1 MLRPSCTVNTS
12 QVVSFLA
19 QPKGW
24 VSTGR
29 LVLHTPLILTL
40 YYKASKGRDEQE
52 EEELGPVGR
61 PPTSNAHRELN
72 KPFGGAPTHSDENSM
87 A

>member
-1 MLRPSCTVNTS
+1 MWRPSCTANSS
-12 QVVSFLA
+12 QVGPFLG

-24 VSTGR
+24 VGTGR

-52 EEELGPVGR
+52 EELGPAGR

-72 KPFGGAPTHSDENSM
+72 KPFGGAPTHSDESSM

>member
-1 MLRPSCTVNTS
+1 M
-12 QVVSFLA
+12 
-19 QPKGW
+19 
-24 VSTGR
+24 
-29 LVLHTPLILTL
+29 VLHTPLILTL

-52 EEELGPVGR
+52 LGPAGR

-72 KPFGGAPTHSDENSM
+72 KPFGGAPTHSDESSM